1 MFCLKEIDT
10 KNEYIPTEVEYFGV
24 LSLSDVRA
32 PRRKLWYMYYATTDQ
47 VDKTV
52 DQIHRRYGQKNMY
65 ELFRKPV
72 YTGAGMRSR
81 VKNHFKGLKWH
92 VKGNILEAPL
102 GSSLND
108 EKVVNTIADLYQNE
122 RRRYFDYLM
131 SRSNLYKSCTY
142 RNINA

>member
-1 MFCLKEIDT
+1 
-10 KNEYIPTEVEYFGV
+10 
-24 LSLSDVRA
+24 
-32 PRRKLWYMYYATTDQ
+32 MYYATTDQ

-52 DQIHRRYGQKNMY
+52 DQIHRKYGQKNMY